1 MVLNVS
7 STITDAR
14 LWIAERERIRTLR
27 VQRHLAMALL
37 AGLALTF
44 VAPYTETL
52 LGLTLL
58 SVLVFVA
65 LDALAKAMDAHLGF
79 MWGWLYGE
87 PERTTR
93 LDRLVD
99 HIVQRL
105 AAAQAHRR
113 VTAQEDDPPVRV
125 RPL

>member
-1 MVLNVS
+1 LNVS

-93 LDRLVD
+93 LDRLLD